1 MEQQWNIMKIR
12 ISPNDSKTY
21 QLAHSY
27 ANYLGISVYVFN
39 RCLFESN
46 NIFFHN
52 LWNYMIFSLSEFQP
66 IFSPSSPTLAL
77 ASNIHI
83 FLTYGLSPQ
92 VLFFLLRIN
101 TTYINPC
108 HIHTLF
114 PHIWYLY

>member
-52 LWNYMIFSLSEFQP
+52 LWNYMIFSLSEFQR